1 LIIGTVARKE
11 SVALIKEKKVL
22 LSAGL
27 PKVIMGII
35 MLNLNRKSKKN
46 ASCYRLD

>member
-11 SVALIKEKKVL
+11 SVALIKEKVVL

-27 PKVIMGII
+27 PKVMDY
-35 MLNLNRKSKKN
+35 NAEPESKWSKKCF
-46 ASCYRLD
+46 CYRLD